1 MSLSAENVVE
11 ELIAALARVRAGD
24 LSVTVSFAGADGAV
38 GRLGREFNDTMRAL
52 REQRGASG
60 TGRAVERLVHD
71 IKNPLAGIAGVL
83 DIIGRDLPAGSPA
96 LEVLPDVQN
105 EIERIEKLLAE
116 FAKTQ

>member
-1 MSLSAENVVE
+1 MSLSAENVLE

-24 LSVTVSFAGADGAV
+24 LSVGVSFAGADGAV
-38 GRLGREFNDTMRAL
+38 GRLGREFNDTVRAL
-52 REQRGASG
+52 REQRESG
-60 TGRAVERLVHD
+60 NDRSVSRLVRD

-96 LEVLPDVQN
+96 REILPEVKD
-105 EIERIEKLLAE
+105 EIERIKKLLAE